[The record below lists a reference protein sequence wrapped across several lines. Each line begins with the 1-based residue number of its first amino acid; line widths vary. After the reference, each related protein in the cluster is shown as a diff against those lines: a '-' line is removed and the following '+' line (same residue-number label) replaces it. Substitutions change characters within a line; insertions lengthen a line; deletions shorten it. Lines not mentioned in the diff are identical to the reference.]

1 MGRWIHYTYL
11 ARDVGRGN
19 RPEERIAML
28 DNWVN
33 TKLETG
39 RRVRK
44 ELPVQG
50 ELNWSDGCH
59 YPVDGILPK
68 NAISRNGFVNEIWV
82 PSDTCEIRL
91 YDYSFF
97 GVYQDLPIGYGV
109 TVFYIWR
116 GSTDRDVL
124 LL

>member
-1 MGRWIHYTYL
+1 MGEH
-11 ARDVGRGN
+11 
-19 RPEERIAML
+19 
-28 DNWVN
+28 
-33 TKLETG
+33 ETG

-50 ELNWSDGCH
+50 ELNWPDGCH

-116 GSTDRDVL
+116 GSADRDVL
-124 LL
+124 LLSPKKLKIIPFLRRSQLSHLEFNG